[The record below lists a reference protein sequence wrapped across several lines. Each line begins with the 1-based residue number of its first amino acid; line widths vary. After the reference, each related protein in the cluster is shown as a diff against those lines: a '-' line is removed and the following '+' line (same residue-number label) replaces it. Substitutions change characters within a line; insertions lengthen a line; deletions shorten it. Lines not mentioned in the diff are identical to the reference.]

1 MDALALSPRRPGWVS
16 VLSLHP
22 VAPCVSVAEPTTGFV
37 EATRAAVSVL
47 GARVARVV
55 GPSLCGVGER
65 SVPQVRDVSLPPT
78 GVIGLEE
85 AAQLREASRAAGRVL
100 VQCHGVFDLL
110 HGGHVAHLTEARSFG
125 DVLIVTITPDRFVNK
140 GPGRPVFQETD
151 RASLLA
157 ELRVVDYVL
166 VTESPTAIEAIGAV
180 RPDVF
185 VKGPDYA
192 RAEDDVTG
200 NLALERAAVEAA
212 GGRFVVTSAPTMSSS
227 ALINAHSSPHGPEA
241 LQWLSQFKR
250 RYSSSDAVGFLHRA
264 AQLRVLVIGEA
275 IVDEYVTCEAM
286 GKSSKD
292 PVLAFREID
301 LERQYGG
308 SLAIANHCAGL
319 GADVTVIARVGA
331 EDGHAQGIR
340 DALAD
345 RVDAALVESWS
356 EPTIVKR
363 RFIDSLTEN
372 RVFETYKMRDEPAE
386 DGDDEAVQAALLSA
400 LSGSD
405 VVLVADYGHG
415 LITPGVMK
423 ILASATGVV
432 AVNTQSNAGNRGFN
446 TITRHER
453 ADLICLNGAE
463 VALELRTRHLTIQE
477 LAPELG
483 RKTGADSIVVT
494 DGARGLV
501 CFSSRDGV
509 ISVPALATLVRDRVG
524 AGDAVF
530 AVSALLYAAGAPLPI
545 VGLFGNLAGA
555 SVIADLGN
563 RVSVNAADLERH
575 CVALLA

>member
-1 MDALALSPRRPGWVS
+1 MSA
-16 VLSLHP
+16 
-22 VAPCVSVAEPTTGFV
+22 AEPTTASV
-37 EATRAAVSVL
+37 TVTWTAVSVN
-47 GARVARVV
+47 GANVTRVV
-55 GPSLCGVGER
+55 VLSLCGVGER
-65 SVPQVRDVSLPPT
+65 SVPRVSDVSLPPT

-85 AAQLREASRAAGRVL
+85 ASQLSVASGAAGRIL

-110 HGGHVAHLTEARSFG
+110 HAGHVAHLTEARSFG
-125 DVLIVTITPDRFVNK
+125 DVLIVTVTPDRFVNK
-140 GPGRPVFQETD
+140 GPGRPVFKQAD
-151 RASLLA
+151 RARLLA

-166 VTESPTAIEAIGAV
+166 VTESPTAMEAIAAV

-192 RAEDDVTG
+192 NEEDDVTG
-200 NLALERAAVEAA
+200 NISLERAAVEAA
-212 GGRFVVTSAPTMSSS
+212 GGRFVVTAAPTMSSS

-241 LQWLSQFKR
+241 LEWLSRFKLGHT
-250 RYSSSDAVGFLHRA
+250 SSETVGFLHRA

-292 PVLAFREID
+292 PVLAFREIVR
-301 LERQYGG
+301 ETQYGG

-345 RVDAALVESWS
+345 RVNASLVESAS

-372 RVFETYKMRDEPAE
+372 RVFETYKMRDEPPEVE
-386 DGDDEAVQAALLSA
+386 DDQAVQAALLSA
-400 LSGSD
+400 LSGMD

-415 LITPGVMK
+415 LITPGVLK

-483 RKTGADSIVVT
+483 RKTGAHSIVVT

-530 AVSALLYAAGAPLPI
+530 AVSALLYAAGAPLSI

-563 RVSVNAADLERH
+563 RVSVNATDLERH